1 MKKALVIFL
10 LISFSLCQEPPP
22 IKSGIAPY
30 KNEYS
35 DEFDVINYD
44 LEIGLSEKSDQ
55 IAGIAII
62 TLVLNKNIKQ
72 IPLDFTGLNI
82 QSILINNSKAN
93 YNYQEGK
100 IFIES
105 KKFKA
110 NQTLIVSIVYNGK
123 PDDGL
128 IIGKNIHG
136 NRSVFADNWP
146 NRARF
151 WFPCKDHPSDKA
163 SVSYT
168 IHAPSKWKVVANGA
182 LIEKPK
188 VSAENAIGSKGSR
201 HTWKW
206 KSNVPIPTYN
216 MVIGAAEMD
225 ITTLGVATFAFSP
238 SSLRSDGSIEIS
250 NYTFPEDTEKSQA
263 SFARSI
269 EMVNFFSTKIGPF
282 PYEKLANVQS
292 STRFGG
298 MENASA
304 IFYSQ
309 EAIAKGRN
317 IESTVSHE
325 IAHQW
330 FGDSVTEKEWNHLW
344 LSEGFATYFGA
355 LFFEQSDGRDN
366 FIERMEKS
374 KKRIFQSKVTDRPI
388 VDYEV
393 SDLFKLLNSNNYPKG
408 AWVLHM
414 LRGLLG
420 DEVFFKGIS
429 KYYSEY
435 NNKTALTNDFMK
447 IMEEVSG
454 KNLQYFFDQW
464 IFRPGYPIIEL
475 EQNWIPKN
483 NGKGKMIIT
492 INQTQKKEWPTFIF
506 ESKLCWDENK
516 CIPIKVDQKTQWF
529 EIISNIKPDSIYID
543 PENWILMDYQNK

>member
-55 IAGIAII
+55 IAGIANI

-105 KKFKA
+105 KKFKV

-128 IIGKNIHG
+128 IIGKNVHG

-225 ITTLGVATFAFSP
+225 ITTLGVASFAFSP

-374 KKRIFQSKVTDRPI
+374 KNRIFQSKVTDRPI

-393 SDLFKLLNSNNYPKG
+393 RDLFKLLNSNNYPKG

-420 DEVFFKGIS
+420 DEIFFRGIS
-429 KYYSEY
+429 KYYNRY
-435 NNKTALTNDFMK
+435 KNRTALTKDFMK

-464 IFRPGYPIIEL
+464 IFSPGYPIIEF
-475 EQNWIPKN
+475 EQTWIPKN
-483 NGKGKMIIT
+483 DGNGKMIIT
-492 INQTQKKEWPTFIF
+492 INQTQKKKWPTFIF
-506 ESKLCWDENK
+506 ESELCWDDNK
-516 CIPIKVDQKTQWF
+516 CIPVKIDQKTQWF
-529 EIISNIKPDSIYID
+529 EITSSVKPDSIYID
-543 PENWILMDYQNK
+543 PKNWILVDIQN

>member
-1 MKKALVIFL
+1 MKKAFVIFL
-10 LISFSLCQEPPP
+10 FISFSLCQEPPP

-44 LEIGLSEKSDQ
+44 LEIGLREKSDQ
-55 IAGIAII
+55 IAGIANI
-62 TLVLNKNIKQ
+62 TLVLNENIKQ
-72 IPLDFTGLNI
+72 IPFDFTGLNI
-82 QSILINNSKAN
+82 QKILINNSSAN

-100 IFIES
+100 IFIDA
-105 KKFKA
+105 KKYKA
-110 NQTLIVSIVYNGK
+110 KQTLIVTIVYNGK

-128 IIGKNIHG
+128 IIGKNVHG

-163 SVSYT
+163 TVSYT

-188 VSAENAIGSKGSR
+188 VSAENAIGSKESR
-201 HTWKW
+201 HIWKW
-206 KSNVPIPTYN
+206 KSSVPIPTYN

-225 ITTLGVATFAFSP
+225 ISTLGVASFAFSP

-263 SFARSI
+263 SFARSV
-269 EMVNFFSTKIGPF
+269 EMVNFFATKIGPY

-309 EAIAKGRN
+309 EAIAKGKN
-317 IESTVSHE
+317 IETTVSHE

-330 FGDSVTEKEWNHLW
+330 FGNSVTEKEWHHLW

-355 LFFEQSDGRDN
+355 LFFEQSNGRDN
-366 FIERMEKS
+366 FIERMNES
-374 KKRIFQSKVTDRPI
+374 KNRIFQSKVTDRPI

-393 SDLFKLLNSNNYPKG
+393 RDLFKLLNSNNYPKG

-420 DEVFFKGIS
+420 EEIFFRGIS
-429 KYYSEY
+429 KYYNQY
-435 NNKTALTNDFMK
+435 NNRTALTKDFMK
-447 IMEEVSG
+447 AMEEVSG

-464 IFRPGYPIIEL
+464 IFSPGYPIIEFK
-475 EQNWIPKN
+475 QNWIPIN

-492 INQTQKKEWPTFIF
+492 INQTQKKKWPTFIF
-506 ESKLCWDENK
+506 ESELCWDDNK

-529 EIISNIKPDSIYID
+529 EITSSVKPDSIYID
-543 PENWILMDYQNK
+543 PENWILVDIQN

>member
-1 MKKALVIFL
+1 MKKVFVIYLF
-10 LISFSLCQEPPP
+10 ISFSLCQEPPP

-55 IAGIAII
+55 IAGIANIA
-62 TLVLNKNIKQ
+62 LVLNENIKQ

-82 QSILINNSKAN
+82 QKILINNSSAN

-100 IFIES
+100 IFIDA

-110 NQTLIVSIVYNGK
+110 KQTLIVSIIYNGK

-128 IIGKNIHG
+128 IIGKNVHG
-136 NRSVFADNWP
+136 NLSVFADNWP

-163 SVSYT
+163 TVSYT

-188 VSAENAIGSKGSR
+188 VSTENAIGSKESR

-206 KSNVPIPTYN
+206 KSSVPIPTYN

-225 ITTLGVATFAFSP
+225 ISTLGVASFAFSP

-263 SFARSI
+263 SFARSV
-269 EMVNFFSTKIGPF
+269 EMVNFFATKIGPY

-309 EAIAKGRN
+309 EAIAKGKN
-317 IESTVSHE
+317 IETTVSHE

-330 FGDSVTEKEWNHLW
+330 FGNSVTEKEWHHLW

-355 LFFEQSDGRDN
+355 LFFEQSNGRDN
-366 FIERMEKS
+366 FIERMNES
-374 KKRIFQSKVTDRPI
+374 KNRIFQSKVTDRPI

-393 SDLFKLLNSNNYPKG
+393 RDLFKLLNSNNYPKG

-420 DEVFFKGIS
+420 EEIFFRGIS
-429 KYYSEY
+429 KYYNQY
-435 NNKTALTNDFMK
+435 NNRTALTKDFMK
-447 IMEEVSG
+447 AMEEVSG

-464 IFRPGYPIIEL
+464 IFSPGYPIIEFK
-475 EQNWIPKN
+475 QNWIPIN
-483 NGKGKMIIT
+483 NEKGKMIIT
-492 INQTQKKEWPTFIF
+492 INQTQKKKWPTFIF
-506 ESKLCWDENK
+506 ESELCWDDNK

-529 EIISNIKPDSIYID
+529 EITSSVKPDSIYID
-543 PENWILMDYQNK
+543 PENWILVDIQN

>member
-1 MKKALVIFL
+1 MKKTFVIFL
-10 LISFSLCQEPPP
+10 FISSSLCQEPPP

-35 DEFDVINYD
+35 DTFDVINYD
-44 LEIGLSEKSDQ
+44 LEIGLGLKSEQ
-55 IAGIAII
+55 INGIAKIAII
-62 TLVLNKNIKQ
+62 LNKNIKQ
-72 IPLDFTGLNI
+72 IPLDFTGLSI
-82 QSILINNSKAN
+82 QSVLINNSRTN
-93 YNYQEGK
+93 YFYKEGK
-100 IFIES
+100 IFIDA
-105 KKFKA
+105 KKFKT
-110 NQTLIVSIVYNGK
+110 NQMLTVRIEYYGK

-128 IIGKNIHG
+128 IIGKNVHG
-136 NRSVFADNWP
+136 NPSVFADNWP

-151 WFPCKDHPSDKA
+151 WFPSKDHPSDKA
-163 SVSYT
+163 TVSFT
-168 IHAPSKWKVVANGA
+168 IHAPSKWKVIANGA

-188 VSAENAIGSKGSR
+188 VSAENAIGPKESR
-201 HTWKW
+201 RTWKW
-206 KSNVPIPTYN
+206 KSSVPIPTYN
-216 MVIGAAEMD
+216 MVIGAAEME
-225 ITTLGVATFAFSP
+225 ITALGVANFAYSP
-238 SSLRSDGSIEIS
+238 SSLRSDGSIEVS
-250 NYTFPEDTEKSQA
+250 NWTFPEDTEKSQP

-269 EMVNFFSTKIGPF
+269 EMVNFFSSKIGPY

-309 EAIAKGRN
+309 ESIAKGKN

-330 FGDSVTEKEWNHLW
+330 FGDSVTEKEWHHLW

-355 LFFEQSDGRDN
+355 LFFEQSDGRDD

-374 KKRIFQSKVTDRPI
+374 KNRIFQSKATNRPI

-393 SDLFKLLNSNNYPKG
+393 RDLFKLLNSNNYPKG

-420 DEVFFKGIS
+420 DEVFFRGIS

-435 NNKTALTNDFMK
+435 NNKTVLTNNFMK

-454 KNLQYFFDQW
+454 KNLKYFFDQW
-464 IFRPGYPIIEL
+464 IFRPGYPIIEF

-506 ESKLCWDENK
+506 ESKLCWDDNK

-529 EIISNIKPDSIYID
+529 EIISNTKPDSIYLD

>member
-1 MKKALVIFL
+1 MKKTFIIFL
-10 LISFSLCQEPPP
+10 FISYSLCQEPAP
-22 IKSGIAPY
+22 IKSGIAPF

-35 DEFDVINYD
+35 GKFDVINYD
-44 LEIGLSEKSDQ
+44 LEIGLSEKSEQ
-55 IAGIAII
+55 IAGIANITII
-62 TLVLNKNIKQ
+62 LNKNIKQ
-72 IPLDFTGLNI
+72 IPLDFTGLSI
-82 QSILINNSKAN
+82 QSVLINNSIAK
-93 YNYQEGK
+93 YSYEKGK
-100 IFIES
+100 IFIDS
-105 KKFKA
+105 KNFKA
-110 NQTLIVSIVYNGK
+110 NQMLTVRIEYNGK

-128 IIGKNIHG
+128 IIGKNVHG
-136 NRSVFADNWP
+136 NPSVFADNWP

-151 WFPCKDHPSDKA
+151 WFPSKDHPSDKA
-163 SVSYT
+163 TVSFT
-168 IHAPSKWKVVANGA
+168 IHAPSKWKVIANGA

-188 VSAENAIGSKGSR
+188 VSAENAIGLKESR
-201 HTWKW
+201 LTWRW
-206 KSNVPIPTYN
+206 KSSVPIPTYN

-225 ITTLGVATFAFSP
+225 ITTLGVANFAYSP
-238 SSLRSDGSIEIS
+238 SSLRSDGSIEVS
-250 NYTFPEDTEKSQA
+250 NWTFPEDTEKSQL
-263 SFARSI
+263 SFERSV
-269 EMVNFFSTKIGPF
+269 EMVNFFTTKIGPY

-330 FGDSVTEKEWNHLW
+330 FGDSVTEKEWHHLW

-374 KKRIFQSKVTDRPI
+374 KNRIFQSKVTDRPI

-393 SDLFKLLNSNNYPKG
+393 RDLFKLLNSNNYPKG

-420 DEVFFKGIS
+420 DEIFFRGIS
-429 KYYSEY
+429 KYYNRY
-435 NNKTALTNDFMK
+435 NNRTALTKDFMK

-464 IFRPGYPIIEL
+464 IFSPGYPIIEF
-475 EQNWIPKN
+475 EQTWIPKN
-483 NGKGKMIIT
+483 DGNGKMIIT
-492 INQTQKKEWPTFIF
+492 INQTQKKKWPTFIF
-506 ESKLCWDENK
+506 ESELCWDDNK
-516 CIPIKVDQKTQWF
+516 CIPVKIDQKTQWF
-529 EIISNIKPDSIYID
+529 EITSSVKPDSIYID
-543 PENWILMDYQNK
+543 PKNWILVDIQN

>member
-1 MKKALVIFL
+1 MKKTFIIFL
-10 LISFSLCQEPPP
+10 FISYSLCQEPAP
-22 IKSGIAPY
+22 IKSGIAPF

-35 DEFDVINYD
+35 GKFDVINYD
-44 LEIGLSEKSDQ
+44 LEIGLSEKSEQ
-55 IAGIAII
+55 IAGIANITII
-62 TLVLNKNIKQ
+62 LNKNIKQ

-82 QSILINNSKAN
+82 QSVLINNSIAK
-93 YNYQEGK
+93 YNYKKGK
-100 IFIES
+100 IFIDS
-105 KKFKA
+105 KNFKA
-110 NQTLIVSIVYNGK
+110 NQTLTVRIEYNGK

-128 IIGKNIHG
+128 IIGKNVHG
-136 NRSVFADNWP
+136 NPSVFADNWP

-151 WFPCKDHPSDKA
+151 WFPSKDHPSDKA
-163 SVSYT
+163 TVSFT
-168 IHAPSKWKVVANGA
+168 IHAPYKWKVIANGA

-188 VSAENAIGSKGSR
+188 VSAENAIGLKESR
-201 HTWKW
+201 LTWRW
-206 KSNVPIPTYN
+206 KSSVPIPTYN

-225 ITTLGVATFAFSP
+225 ITSLGVANFAYSP
-238 SSLRSDGSIEIS
+238 SSLRSDGSIEVS
-250 NYTFPEDTEKSQA
+250 NWTFPEDTEKSQL
-263 SFARSI
+263 SFERSV
-269 EMVNFFSTKIGPF
+269 EMVNFFTTKIGPY

-330 FGDSVTEKEWNHLW
+330 FGDSVTEKEWHHLW

-374 KKRIFQSKVTDRPI
+374 KNRIFQSKVTDRPI

-393 SDLFKLLNSNNYPKG
+393 RDLFKLLNSNNYPKG

-420 DEVFFKGIS
+420 DEIFFRGIS
-429 KYYSEY
+429 KYYNRY
-435 NNKTALTNDFMK
+435 NNRTALTKDFMK

-464 IFRPGYPIIEL
+464 IFSPGYPIIEF
-475 EQNWIPKN
+475 EQTWIPKI
-483 NGKGKMIIT
+483 NGNGKMIIT
-492 INQTQKKEWPTFIF
+492 INQTQKKKWPTFIF
-506 ESKLCWDENK
+506 ESELCWDDNK
-516 CIPIKVDQKTQWF
+516 CIPVKIDQKTQWF
-529 EIISNIKPDSIYID
+529 EITSSVKPDSIYID
-543 PENWILMDYQNK
+543 PKNWILVDIQN

>member
-1 MKKALVIFL
+1 MKKTFIIFL
-10 LISFSLCQEPPP
+10 FISYSLCQEPAP
-22 IKSGIAPY
+22 IKSGIAPF

-35 DEFDVINYD
+35 GKFDVINYD
-44 LEIGLSEKSDQ
+44 LEIGLSEKSEQ
-55 IAGIAII
+55 IAGIANITII
-62 TLVLNKNIKQ
+62 LNKNIKQ

-82 QSILINNSKAN
+82 QSVLINNSIAK
-93 YNYQEGK
+93 YNYKKGK
-100 IFIES
+100 IFIDS
-105 KKFKA
+105 KNFKA
-110 NQTLIVSIVYNGK
+110 NQTLTVRIEYNGK

-128 IIGKNIHG
+128 IIGKNVHG
-136 NRSVFADNWP
+136 NPSVFADNWP

-151 WFPCKDHPSDKA
+151 WFPSKDHPSDKA
-163 SVSYT
+163 TVSFT
-168 IHAPSKWKVVANGA
+168 IHAPYKWKVIANGA

-188 VSAENAIGSKGSR
+188 VSAENAIGLKESR
-201 HTWKW
+201 LTWRW
-206 KSNVPIPTYN
+206 KSSVPIPTYN

-225 ITTLGVATFAFSP
+225 ITTLGVANFAYSP
-238 SSLRSDGSIEIS
+238 SSLRSDGSIEVS
-250 NYTFPEDTEKSQA
+250 NWTFPEDTEKSQL
-263 SFARSI
+263 SFERSV
-269 EMVNFFSTKIGPF
+269 EMVNFFTTKIGPY

-330 FGDSVTEKEWNHLW
+330 FGDSVTEKEWHHLW

-374 KKRIFQSKVTDRPI
+374 KNRIFQSKVTDRPI

-393 SDLFKLLNSNNYPKG
+393 RDLFKLLNSNNYPKG

-420 DEVFFKGIS
+420 DEIFFRGIS
-429 KYYSEY
+429 KYYNRY
-435 NNKTALTNDFMK
+435 KNRTALTKDFMK

-464 IFRPGYPIIEL
+464 IFSPGYPIIEF
-475 EQNWIPKN
+475 EQTWIPKN
-483 NGKGKMIIT
+483 DGNGKMIIT
-492 INQTQKKEWPTFIF
+492 INQTQKKKWPTFIF
-506 ESKLCWDENK
+506 ESELCWDDNK
-516 CIPIKVDQKTQWF
+516 CIPVKIDQKTQWF
-529 EIISNIKPDSIYID
+529 EITSSVKPDSIYID
-543 PENWILMDYQNK
+543 PKNWILVDIQN

>member
-1 MKKALVIFL
+1 MKKTFIIFL
-10 LISFSLCQEPPP
+10 FISYSLCQEPAP
-22 IKSGIAPY
+22 IKSGIAPF

-35 DEFDVINYD
+35 GKFDVINYD
-44 LEIGLSEKSDQ
+44 LEIGLSEKSEQ
-55 IAGIAII
+55 IAGIANITII
-62 TLVLNKNIKQ
+62 LNKNIKQ
-72 IPLDFTGLNI
+72 IPLDFTGLSI
-82 QSILINNSKAN
+82 QSVLINNSIAK
-93 YNYQEGK
+93 YSYEKGK
-100 IFIES
+100 IFIDS
-105 KKFKA
+105 KNFKA
-110 NQTLIVSIVYNGK
+110 NQMLTVRIEYNGK

-128 IIGKNIHG
+128 IIGKNVHG
-136 NRSVFADNWP
+136 NPSVFADNWP

-151 WFPCKDHPSDKA
+151 WFPSKDHPSDKA
-163 SVSYT
+163 TVSFT
-168 IHAPSKWKVVANGA
+168 IHAPSKWKVIANGA

-188 VSAENAIGSKGSR
+188 VSAENAIGLKESR
-201 HTWKW
+201 LTWRW
-206 KSNVPIPTYN
+206 KSSVPIPTYN

-225 ITTLGVATFAFSP
+225 ITTLGVANFAYSP
-238 SSLRSDGSIEIS
+238 SSLRSDGSIEVS
-250 NYTFPEDTEKSQA
+250 NWTFPEDTEKSQL
-263 SFARSI
+263 SFERSV
-269 EMVNFFSTKIGPF
+269 EMVNFFTTKIGPY

-330 FGDSVTEKEWNHLW
+330 FGDSVTEKEWHHLW

-374 KKRIFQSKVTDRPI
+374 KNRIFQSKVTDRPI

-393 SDLFKLLNSNNYPKG
+393 RDLFKLLNSNNYPKG

-420 DEVFFKGIS
+420 DEIFFRGIS
-429 KYYSEY
+429 KYYNRY
-435 NNKTALTNDFMK
+435 NNRTALTKDFMK

-464 IFRPGYPIIEL
+464 IFSPGYPIIEF
-475 EQNWIPKN
+475 EQTWIPKN
-483 NGKGKMIIT
+483 DGNGKMIIT
-492 INQTQKKEWPTFIF
+492 INQTQKKKWPTFIF
-506 ESKLCWDENK
+506 ESELCWDDNK
-516 CIPIKVDQKTQWF
+516 CIPVKIDQKTQWF
-529 EIISNIKPDSIYID
+529 EIASSVKPDSIYID
-543 PENWILMDYQNK
+543 PKNWILVDIQN

>member
-1 MKKALVIFL
+1 MKKTFIIFL
-10 LISFSLCQEPPP
+10 FISYSLCQEPAP
-22 IKSGIAPY
+22 IKSGIAPF

-35 DEFDVINYD
+35 GKFDVINYD
-44 LEIGLSEKSDQ
+44 LEIGLSEKSEQ
-55 IAGIAII
+55 IAGIANITII
-62 TLVLNKNIKQ
+62 LNKNIKQ

-82 QSILINNSKAN
+82 QSVLINNSIAK
-93 YNYQEGK
+93 YNYKKGK
-100 IFIES
+100 ICIDS
-105 KKFKA
+105 KNFKA
-110 NQTLIVSIVYNGK
+110 NQTLTVRIEYNGK

-128 IIGKNIHG
+128 IIGKNVHG
-136 NRSVFADNWP
+136 NPSVFADNWP

-151 WFPCKDHPSDKA
+151 WFPSKDHPSDKA
-163 SVSYT
+163 TVSFT
-168 IHAPSKWKVVANGA
+168 IHAPSKWKVIANGA

-188 VSAENAIGSKGSR
+188 VSAENAIGLKESR
-201 HTWKW
+201 LTWRW
-206 KSNVPIPTYN
+206 KSSVLIPTYN

-225 ITTLGVATFAFSP
+225 ITTLGVANFAYSP
-238 SSLRSDGSIEIS
+238 SSLRSDGSIEVS
-250 NYTFPEDTEKSQA
+250 NWTFPEDTEKSQL
-263 SFARSI
+263 SFERSV
-269 EMVNFFSTKIGPF
+269 EMVNFFTTKIGPY

-330 FGDSVTEKEWNHLW
+330 FGDSVTEKEWHHLW

-374 KKRIFQSKVTDRPI
+374 KNRIFQSKVTDRPI

-393 SDLFKLLNSNNYPKG
+393 RDLFKLLNSNNYPKG

-420 DEVFFKGIS
+420 DEIFFRGIS
-429 KYYSEY
+429 KYYNRY
-435 NNKTALTNDFMK
+435 NNRTALTKDFMK

-454 KNLQYFFDQW
+454 KNLQYFFDQC
-464 IFRPGYPIIEL
+464 IFSPGYPIIEF
-475 EQNWIPKN
+475 EQTWIPKI
-483 NGKGKMIIT
+483 NGNGKMIIT
-492 INQTQKKEWPTFIF
+492 INQTQKKKWPTFIF
-506 ESKLCWDENK
+506 ESELCWDDNK
-516 CIPIKVDQKTQWF
+516 CIPVKINQKTQWF
-529 EIISNIKPDSIYID
+529 EITSSVKPDSIYID
-543 PENWILMDYQNK
+543 PKNWILVDIQN

>member
-10 LISFSLCQEPPP
+10 FISFSLCQEPPP

-55 IAGIAII
+55 IAGIANI

-105 KKFKA
+105 KKFKV

-128 IIGKNIHG
+128 IIGKNVHG

-225 ITTLGVATFAFSP
+225 ITTLGVASFAFSP

-464 IFRPGYPIIEL
+464 IFRPGYPIIEFK
-475 EQNWIPKN
+475 QNWIPRN
-483 NGKGKMIIT
+483 NGSGKMIIT

-506 ESKLCWDENK
+506 ESELCWDNNK

-529 EIISNIKPDSIYID
+529 EITSSVKPDTIYID
-543 PENWILMDYQNK
+543 PKNWILVDIQN

>member
-1 MKKALVIFL
+1 MKKAFVIFL
-10 LISFSLCQEPPP
+10 FISFSLCQEPPP
-22 IKSGIAPY
+22 IRSGIAPY

-55 IAGIAII
+55 IAGIANI
-62 TLVLNKNIKQ
+62 TLILNENIKQ
-72 IPLDFTGLNI
+72 IPFDFTGLNI
-82 QSILINNSKAN
+82 QKILINNSSAN

-100 IFIES
+100 IFIDA
-105 KKFKA
+105 KKYKA
-110 NQTLIVSIVYNGK
+110 KQTLIVTIVYNGK

-128 IIGKNIHG
+128 IIGKNVHG

-163 SVSYT
+163 TVSYT

-182 LIEKPK
+182 LTEKPK
-188 VSAENAIGSKGSR
+188 VSAENAIVSKESR
-201 HTWKW
+201 HIWKW
-206 KSNVPIPTYN
+206 KSSVPIPTYN

-225 ITTLGVATFAFSP
+225 ISTLGVASFAFSP

-263 SFARSI
+263 SFARSV
-269 EMVNFFSTKIGPF
+269 EMVNFFATKIGPY

-309 EAIAKGRN
+309 EAIAKGKN
-317 IESTVSHE
+317 IETTVSHE

-330 FGDSVTEKEWNHLW
+330 FGNSVTEKEWHHLW

-355 LFFEQSDGRDN
+355 LFFEQSNGRDN
-366 FIERMEKS
+366 FIERMNES
-374 KKRIFQSKVTDRPI
+374 KNRIFQSKVSDRPI

-393 SDLFKLLNSNNYPKG
+393 RDLFELLNSNNYPKG

-420 DEVFFKGIS
+420 DEIFFRGIS
-429 KYYSEY
+429 KYYNQY
-435 NNKTALTNDFMK
+435 NNRTALTKDFMK
-447 IMEEVSG
+447 AMEEVSG

-464 IFRPGYPIIEL
+464 IFSPGYPIIEFK
-475 EQNWIPKN
+475 QNWIPIN

-492 INQTQKKEWPTFIF
+492 INQTQKKKWPTFIF
-506 ESKLCWDENK
+506 ESELCWDDNK

-529 EIISNIKPDSIYID
+529 EITSSVKPDSIYID
-543 PENWILMDYQNK
+543 PENWILVDIQN

>member
-1 MKKALVIFL
+1 MKKTFIIFL
-10 LISFSLCQEPPP
+10 FISYSLCQEPAP
-22 IKSGIAPY
+22 IKSGIAPF

-35 DEFDVINYD
+35 GKFDVINYD
-44 LEIGLSEKSDQ
+44 LEIGLSEKSEQ
-55 IAGIAII
+55 IAGIANITII
-62 TLVLNKNIKQ
+62 LNKNIKQ
-72 IPLDFTGLNI
+72 IPLDFTGLSI
-82 QSILINNSKAN
+82 QSVLINNSIAK
-93 YNYQEGK
+93 YSYEKGK
-100 IFIES
+100 IFIDS
-105 KKFKA
+105 KNFKA
-110 NQTLIVSIVYNGK
+110 NQMLTVRIEYNGK

-128 IIGKNIHG
+128 IIGKNVHG
-136 NRSVFADNWP
+136 NPSVFADNWP

-151 WFPCKDHPSDKA
+151 WFPSKDHPSDKA
-163 SVSYT
+163 TVSFT
-168 IHAPSKWKVVANGA
+168 IHAPSKWKVIANGA

-188 VSAENAIGSKGSR
+188 VSAENAIGLKESR
-201 HTWKW
+201 LTWRW
-206 KSNVPIPTYN
+206 KSSVPIPTYN

-225 ITTLGVATFAFSP
+225 ITTLGVANFAYSP
-238 SSLRSDGSIEIS
+238 SSLRSDGSIEVS
-250 NYTFPEDTEKSQA
+250 NWTFPEDTEKSRL
-263 SFARSI
+263 SFERSV
-269 EMVNFFSTKIGPF
+269 EMVNFFTTKIGPY

-330 FGDSVTEKEWNHLW
+330 FGDSVTEKEWHHLW

-374 KKRIFQSKVTDRPI
+374 KNRIFQSKVTDRPI

-393 SDLFKLLNSNNYPKG
+393 RDLFKLLNSNNYPKG

-420 DEVFFKGIS
+420 DEIFFRGIS
-429 KYYSEY
+429 KYYNRY
-435 NNKTALTNDFMK
+435 NNRTALTKDFMK

-464 IFRPGYPIIEL
+464 IFSPGYPIIEF
-475 EQNWIPKN
+475 EQTWIPKI
-483 NGKGKMIIT
+483 NGNGKMIIT
-492 INQTQKKEWPTFIF
+492 INQTQKKKWPTFIF
-506 ESKLCWDENK
+506 ESELCWDDNK
-516 CIPIKVDQKTQWF
+516 CIPVKIDQKTQWF
-529 EIISNIKPDSIYID
+529 EITSSVKPDSIYID
-543 PENWILMDYQNK
+543 PKNWILVDIQN

>member
-55 IAGIAII
+55 IAGIANI

-82 QSILINNSKAN
+82 QSILINNSKAY

-128 IIGKNIHG
+128 IIGKNVHG

-225 ITTLGVATFAFSP
+225 ITTLGVASFAFSP

-330 FGDSVTEKEWNHLW
+330 FGDSVTEKEWHHLW

-366 FIERMEKS
+366 FIERMKKS

-464 IFRPGYPIIEL
+464 IFRPGYPIIEF

>member
-1 MKKALVIFL
+1 MKKTFIIFL
-10 LISFSLCQEPPP
+10 FISYSLCQEPSP
-22 IKSGIAPY
+22 IKSGIAPF

-35 DEFDVINYD
+35 WKFDVINYD
-44 LEIGLSEKSDQ
+44 LEIGLSEKSEQ
-55 IAGIAII
+55 IAGIANITII
-62 TLVLNKNIKQ
+62 LNQNIKQ

-82 QSILINNSKAN
+82 QSVLINNSIAK
-93 YNYQEGK
+93 YNYKKGK
-100 IFIES
+100 IFIDS
-105 KKFKA
+105 KNFKA
-110 NQTLIVSIVYNGK
+110 NQTLTVRIEYNGK

-128 IIGKNIHG
+128 IIGKNVHG
-136 NRSVFADNWP
+136 NPSVFADNWP

-151 WFPCKDHPSDKA
+151 WFPSKDHPSDKA
-163 SVSYT
+163 TVSFT
-168 IHAPSKWKVVANGA
+168 IHAPYKWKVIANGA

-188 VSAENAIGSKGSR
+188 VSAENAIGLKESR
-201 HTWKW
+201 LTWRW
-206 KSNVPIPTYN
+206 KSSVPIPTYN

-225 ITTLGVATFAFSP
+225 ITTLGVANFAYSP
-238 SSLRSDGSIEIS
+238 SSLRSDGSIEVS
-250 NYTFPEDTEKSQA
+250 NWTFPEDTEKSQL
-263 SFARSI
+263 SFERSV
-269 EMVNFFSTKIGPF
+269 EMVNFFTTKIGPY

-330 FGDSVTEKEWNHLW
+330 FGDSVTEKEWHHLW

-374 KKRIFQSKVTDRPI
+374 KNRIFQSKVTDRPI

-393 SDLFKLLNSNNYPKG
+393 RDLFKLLNSNNYPKG

-420 DEVFFKGIS
+420 DEIFFRGIS
-429 KYYSEY
+429 KYYNRY
-435 NNKTALTNDFMK
+435 NNRTALTKDFMK

-464 IFRPGYPIIEL
+464 IFSPGYPIIEF
-475 EQNWIPKN
+475 EQTWIPKN
-483 NGKGKMIIT
+483 DGNGKMIIT
-492 INQTQKKEWPTFIF
+492 INQTQKKKWPTFIF
-506 ESKLCWDENK
+506 ESELCWDDNK
-516 CIPIKVDQKTQWF
+516 CIPVKIDQKTQWF
-529 EIISNIKPDSIYID
+529 EITSSVKPDSIYID
-543 PENWILMDYQNK
+543 PKNWILVDIQN

>member
-1 MKKALVIFL
+1 MKKTFIIFL
-10 LISFSLCQEPPP
+10 FISYSLCQEPAP
-22 IKSGIAPY
+22 IKSGIAPF

-35 DEFDVINYD
+35 GKFDVINYD
-44 LEIGLSEKSDQ
+44 LEIGLSEKSEQ
-55 IAGIAII
+55 IAGIANITII
-62 TLVLNKNIKQ
+62 LNKNIKQ
-72 IPLDFTGLNI
+72 IPLDFTGLSI
-82 QSILINNSKAN
+82 QSVLINNSIAK
-93 YNYQEGK
+93 YSYEKGK
-100 IFIES
+100 IFIDS
-105 KKFKA
+105 KNFKA
-110 NQTLIVSIVYNGK
+110 NQMLTVRIEYNGK

-128 IIGKNIHG
+128 IIGKNVHG
-136 NRSVFADNWP
+136 NPSVFADNWP

-151 WFPCKDHPSDKA
+151 WFPSKDHPSDKA
-163 SVSYT
+163 TVSFT
-168 IHAPSKWKVVANGA
+168 IHAPYKWKVIANGA

-188 VSAENAIGSKGSR
+188 VSAENAIGLKESR
-201 HTWKW
+201 LTWRW
-206 KSNVPIPTYN
+206 KSSVPIPTYN

-225 ITTLGVATFAFSP
+225 ITTLGVANFAYSP
-238 SSLRSDGSIEIS
+238 SSLRSDGSIEVS
-250 NYTFPEDTEKSQA
+250 NWTFPEDTEKSQL
-263 SFARSI
+263 SFERSV
-269 EMVNFFSTKIGPF
+269 EMVNFFTTKIGPY

-330 FGDSVTEKEWNHLW
+330 FGDSVTEKEWHHLW

-374 KKRIFQSKVTDRPI
+374 KNRIFQSKVTDRPI

-393 SDLFKLLNSNNYPKG
+393 RDLFKLLNSNNYPKG

-420 DEVFFKGIS
+420 DEIFFRGIS
-429 KYYSEY
+429 KYYNRY
-435 NNKTALTNDFMK
+435 NNRTALTKDFMK

-464 IFRPGYPIIEL
+464 IFSPGYPIIEF
-475 EQNWIPKN
+475 EQTWIPKN
-483 NGKGKMIIT
+483 DGNGKMIIT
-492 INQTQKKEWPTFIF
+492 INQTQKKKWPTFIF
-506 ESKLCWDENK
+506 ESELCWDDNK
-516 CIPIKVDQKTQWF
+516 CIPVKIDQKTQWF
-529 EIISNIKPDSIYID
+529 EITSSVKPDSIYID
-543 PENWILMDYQNK
+543 PKNWILVDIQN

>member
-1 MKKALVIFL
+1 MKKTFVIFL
-10 LISFSLCQEPPP
+10 FISSSLCQEPPP

-35 DEFDVINYD
+35 DTFDVINYD
-44 LEIGLSEKSDQ
+44 LEIGLSQKSEQ
-55 IAGIAII
+55 ITGIANITII
-62 TLVLNKNIKQ
+62 LNKKIKQ
-72 IPLDFTGLNI
+72 IPLDFTGLSI
-82 QSILINNSKAN
+82 QRVLINNSSTN
-93 YNYQEGK
+93 YFYEDGK
-100 IFIES
+100 IFIDA
-105 KKFKA
+105 KKFKT
-110 NQTLIVSIVYNGK
+110 NQMLIVRIEYYGK

-128 IIGKNIHG
+128 IIGKNVHG

-151 WFPCKDHPSDKA
+151 WFPSKDHPSDKA
-163 SVSYT
+163 TVSFT
-168 IHAPSKWKVVANGA
+168 IHAPSKWKVIANGA

-188 VSAENAIGSKGSR
+188 ASAENAIGPKESR
-201 HTWKW
+201 RTWKW

-216 MVIGAAEMD
+216 MVIGAAEME
-225 ITTLGVATFAFSP
+225 ITALGVANFAYSP
-238 SSLRSDGSIEIS
+238 SSLRSDGSIKVS
-250 NYTFPEDTEKSQA
+250 NWTFPEDTEKSQP

-269 EMVNFFSTKIGPF
+269 EMVNFFSSKIGPY

-309 EAIAKGRN
+309 ESIAKGKN

-330 FGDSVTEKEWNHLW
+330 FGDSVTEKEWHHLW

-355 LFFEQSDGRDN
+355 LFFEQSDGRDD

-374 KKRIFQSKVTDRPI
+374 KTRIFQSKATNRPI
-388 VDYEV
+388 VDYEIR
-393 SDLFKLLNSNNYPKG
+393 DLFKLLNSNNYPKG

-420 DEVFFKGIS
+420 DEAFFKGIS

-464 IFRPGYPIIEL
+464 IFRPGYPIIEF

-506 ESKLCWDENK
+506 ESKLCWDDNK

-529 EIISNIKPDSIYID
+529 EIISNTKPDSIYID
-543 PENWILMDYQNK
+543 PENWILMDHQNK